1 MKLQEIIEKRRSIRA
16 FTAQKVTKT
25 ELDSMVD
32 AGLWAPSGTN
42 LQAWQIVVVQNEEK
56 LTQLKALS
64 AAIFEE
70 YTRTKLERIFKDKPH
85 IVDVTASFSANLGG
99 ATSAV
104 LVFIK
109 RFDLP
114 AERDIALA
122 SGAALIENMLLK
134 ATELELGACWMSDI
148 MQKSS
153 EVAWLF
159 EVDAKNYELLGLLPV
174 GKPEKWPRPIP
185 RQEGRVK
192 YFL

>member
-1 MKLQEIIEKRRSIRA
+1 MKLQEIMEKRRSIRA
-16 FTAQKVTKT
+16 FTDEKVSR
-25 ELDSMVD
+25 EDLEAIVN

-42 LQAWQIVVVQNEEK
+42 LQAWQVIVAQNEEK
-56 LTQLKALS
+56 LNQLKTLS
-64 AAIFEE
+64 AGIFEE
-70 YTRTKLERIFKDKPH
+70 YTRMKLERIFKDKPH
-85 IVDVTASFSANLGG
+85 VVDVTASFSASLGG
-99 ATSAV
+99 ATSAL

-159 EVDAKNYELLGLLPV
+159 EVDAKNYELLGLLPI
-174 GKPEKWPRPIP
+174 GKPQKWPRPIP

-192 YFL
+192 YFW